1 MPLNPPSYRQEVY
14 LCPDEGLGRAWLH
27 HQLLGFTITSLTA
40 SQNAKRH
47 KNAEN
52 FGIFKPWS
60 AGSPQQSCS
69 GQNQEEKQAAE
80 PLAQQHSALKD
91 ADQ

>member
-1 MPLNPPSYRQEVY
+1 MKGWEEQE
-14 LCPDEGLGRAWLH
+14 AWLH
-27 HQLLGFTITSLTA
+27 HQLLVSITSLTA
-40 SQNAKRH
+40 SPNAKGH

-52 FGIFKPWS
+52 LGIFRPWS
-60 AGSPQQSCS
+60 AGSPWQSCS